1 MRASLI
7 LLVMAGVSLAAPALA
22 ACERD
27 SIETIS
33 QDGDLIV
40 LLSGQTYDV
49 AAEDQA
55 TAALW
60 QEGEGVLVC
69 RETMINK
76 NENNG
81 KIKVAPH

>member
-7 LLVMAGVSLAAPALA
+7 LLVMAGVSLAAPVRA
-22 ACERD
+22 ACESD

-60 QEGEGVLVC
+60 LEGEDVLVC

-76 NENNG
+76 TENNE